1 MGKVNYRF
9 KAALLGL
16 LHDNMR
22 GRTERFYQQ
31 AARCGVQEIRA
42 WPQRS
47 DWITDGSLA
56 TDTELRKRYRE
67 HLRRCKEY
75 GITPDTTVCYE
86 RKNRKWTH
94 AERIPHLRAI
104 GADNNAIIG
113 EGKGK
118 LSLNEVYTAIAPI
131 GFGVTCEGQYYP
143 HKPDRPGSPLTGW
156 YYHRFQGPW
165 HKTMFVDENKPENQ
179 NMLKVRLLAAYIDW
193 LYTFMHEEYGLPIE
207 NLIVDVLVDPAFPA
221 RMDSHDATMAGGL
234 GGEWFGRDDTARVV
248 GAFHGIVLAEDIW
261 HSQRCGGHL
270 REARRILNLELS
282 NDGGSTG
289 KPTGKS
295 TYVNGDPVYTDAND
309 AEFKAKNALIW
320 KLAQKGVPVQTG
332 VLPEDFFK
340 SQRRLPLRI
349 TNEWL
354 PREVFVKC
362 TGGENDTRK
371 WVLDL
376 EAIDWKRVMRCH
388 PPEYIKEHNLPGPL
402 PEETGDPEP
411 VDPEPVEDPVDPDPE
426 ETQSPRLSP
435 WRHLVPKWRWRKPF
449 LLINFKAFLKEATF
463 WQRVVFWA
471 PALGILA
478 GIAWGVIW
486 IVRLLIQN

>member
-47 DWITDGSLA
+47 DWITDGTLN
-56 TDTELRKRYRE
+56 TNTELRKRYRQ
-67 HLRRCKEY
+67 HLRFCKEY

-86 RKNRKWTH
+86 RKNRNWTH
-94 AERIPHLRAI
+94 EERIPHLRAI
-104 GADNNAIIG
+104 GADCNAIIG
-113 EGKGK
+113 KGRWK
-118 LSLNEVYTAIAPI
+118 LSLNEPYTAIAPK
-131 GFGVTCEGQYYP
+131 GFGVKHGTDFYP
-143 HKPDRPGSPLTGW
+143 SGPVGKPLTGW
-156 YYHRFQGPW
+156 YYHEFSGPW
-165 HKTMFVDENKPENQ
+165 HGNMMDDITKPENR
-179 NMLKVRLLAAYIDW
+179 NMLNVRLLAAYVDW
-193 LYTFMHEEYGLPIE
+193 LSNFMRKEYGLPIE
-207 NLIVDVLVDPAFPA
+207 NMIVDVVVDPAFPA

-426 ETQSPRLSP
+426 ETQPIKASP
-435 WRHLVPKWRWRKPF
+435 WRHLVPQWRWRKPY
-449 LLINFKAFLKEATF
+449 LLINFKAFLKEASF
-463 WQRVVFWA
+463 WQRVLFWA
-471 PALGILA
+471 AVPFAAGITAGILFLL
-478 GIAWGVIW
+478 VKLLIW
-486 IVRLLIQN
+486 IV